1 MEKKIVCAGKTTIEA
16 TPRSM
21 KMIAQNLVSDFNCS
35 GGLKNALITLEI
47 RIPNIG
53 RITPFKTAAIDPS
66 ISIGI
71 SGLFRAATLKKETFF
86 SLIGVETL
94 MSFSGIAS
102 LLVSI
107 PAGKPNIEKEEDLL
121 LKDRLSD
128 DFLKLDRF
136 MDSIDSFCSSV
147 ESSVCLVSSCRRMS

>member
-1 MEKKIVCAGKTTIEA
+1 
-16 TPRSM
+16 
-21 KMIAQNLVSDFNCS
+21 MIAQNLVSDFNCS

-47 RIPNIG
+47 RIPKIG
-53 RITPFKTAAIDPS
+53 SMTPFKTAAIDPS

-71 SGLFRAATLKKETFF
+71 SGLFRAATLKKETFLCLVSS
-86 SLIGVETL
+86 SLIRVEAL
-94 MSFSGIAS
+94 MSCSGMAS
-102 LLVSI
+102 LFVSI

-128 DFLKLDRF
+128 GFLKLDRF

-147 ESSVCLVSSCRRMS
+147 ESSVFLLSSCRRMS